1 MICQH
6 CGTDI
11 SDKAIVCFRCGQS
24 TSEPARSRPAPGR
37 RSGSQPLWLALTALL
52 VLVAGG
58 LYMARAASGQ
68 LPAAVSYTVAALAAV
83 VLVWRIMRRRR
94 T

>member
-1 MICQH
+1 MTCQH
-6 CGTDI
+6 CGTEI

-24 TSEPARSRPAPGR
+24 TSAPSAARPDARRRPAA
-37 RSGSQPLWLALTALL
+37 QPLWLALTALL

-68 LPAAVSYTVAALAAV
+68 LPASVSYTVAALAAV
-83 VLVWRIMRRRR
+83 VLVWRILKRRR